1 MVRRMTRTLAT
12 AAALVLSLALPVP
25 GQAQSAM
32 TGAEFEAY
40 VTGRTLT
47 FAENGFVYGIEEYL
61 SNRRVRWAF
70 IEDECQEGYWYET
83 QIDGGPMICFVYEN
97 APDNHQC
104 WTFFQSARGLK
115 ARFMNDPNARELY
128 EVQQSREP
136 MICLGP
142 RVGS

>member
-1 MVRRMTRTLAT
+1 MFRVMTRTLA
-12 AAALVLSLALPVP
+12 AAATLCLALAAPVA

-32 TGAEFEAY
+32 TGAEFESY

-61 SNRRVRWAF
+61 NDRRVRWAF
-70 IEDECQEGYWYET
+70 LEDECQEGYWYEA
-83 QIDGGPMICFVYEN
+83 QIDGGPMICFVYEH
-97 APDNHQC
+97 APDDHQC
-104 WTFFQSARGLK
+104 WTFFQSSRGLK
-115 ARFMNDPNARELY
+115 ARFMNDPAARELY

-142 RVGS
+142 RVGA